1 MKLTT
6 DNGRLLIEP
15 DGNDSPVVNDMHVL
29 QGWVLV
35 MADAAVVEIE
45 EAGDKIHT
53 RKHTALDLSDL
64 KDGKCPSCC
73 PVIISGIG
81 VRLVRANLSGQTA

>member
-35 MADAAVVEIE
+35 MADAAVVEI
-45 EAGDKIHT
+45 
-53 RKHTALDLSDL
+53 
-64 KDGKCPSCC
+64 
-73 PVIISGIG
+73 
-81 VRLVRANLSGQTA
+81 

>member
-1 MKLTT
+1 MSPRAFRVWADARFPVEDRRAQLPAHSTALLVPAAVGDQNPGQMKLTT

-35 MADAAVVEIE
+35 MADAAVVEI
-45 EAGDKIHT
+45 
-53 RKHTALDLSDL
+53 
-64 KDGKCPSCC
+64 
-73 PVIISGIG
+73 
-81 VRLVRANLSGQTA
+81 

>member
-35 MADAAVVEIE
+35 MDRTPPWSKYRKPA
-45 EAGDKIHT
+45 T
-53 RKHTALDLSDL
+53 RFT
-64 KDGKCPSCC
+64 
-73 PVIISGIG
+73 
-81 VRLVRANLSGQTA
+81 RANTRRSI